1 MHNYDWCKNPGRPT
15 QFLPQYLIYKKG
27 IWKWISRISKESV
40 SDGIKAY
47 VFIFFSYSHN
57 KGLVQSQFLPR
68 RFFPISKRIYP
79 ISPQYWPIYIYIY
92 NIIFELE
99 IITTKSKNGQYCII
113 FKSKEWKTKYKASQT
128 KLNKNNSI
136 RIRATDYTNN
146 NVPHELRMIQN
157 LVPVDGSV
165 PHPVI
170 ETIWFED
177 CGYVVSV
184 KIPPVYFTIGSALI
198 VAATGP
204 REYNSLIILW
214 VLPSRSCGS

>member
-1 MHNYDWCKNPGRPT
+1 MGLKHT
-15 QFLPQYLIYKKG
+15 FLYFFHT
-27 IWKWISRISKESV
+27 RI
-40 SDGIKAY
+40 IKAWSNHNSY
-47 VFIFFSYSHN
+47 LEDFSPFLNAYIPFHPN
-57 KGLVQSQFLPR
+57 IGL
-68 RFFPISKRIYP
+68 Y
-79 ISPQYWPIYIYIY
+79 IYIYIY